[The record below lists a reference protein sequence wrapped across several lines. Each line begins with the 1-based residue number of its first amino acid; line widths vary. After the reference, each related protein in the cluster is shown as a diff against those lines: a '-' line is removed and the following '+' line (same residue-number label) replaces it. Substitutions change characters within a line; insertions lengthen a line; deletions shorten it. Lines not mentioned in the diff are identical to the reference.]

1 MIGSMI
7 WRGQATD
14 SGTASRHRANVTTQA
29 AGGAHRERTSRHHH
43 DTAPANFGVMHN
55 RRRPRMS
62 NKILPPR

>member
-43 DTAPANFGVMHN
+43 DTVRAINLGC
-55 RRRPRMS
+55 PRLRAKADM
-62 NKILPPR
+62 RW

>member
-43 DTAPANFGVMHN
+43 DTARAINDGCPLLGAKADV
-55 RRRPRMS
+55 RW
-62 NKILPPR
+62 